1 MDLRPLRALVE
12 VVRQG
17 GFSQAAKTIYATQP
31 TVSKAVR
38 QLEDELGL
46 PLLDRQAQPVR
57 LTEAGE
63 IVYRRAVAMLA
74 ERDDLY
80 AELDD
85 LKGLK
90 RGILR
95 LGLPPLGSSSL
106 FAPMFARFRSRYPQI
121 EISLVEHGSRRLEE
135 MVMAGEIELA
145 ASLQPVPDNVEWQ
158 PVAREP
164 LMALLPADHPFA
176 HAESVGLADLRES
189 PFILFETGFA
199 LNRILH
205 DACQRAGIRYYPK
218 WLGAIPFSP
227 VTGARL
233 LGDAQAAAQLLAAL
247 PETLHQQGL
256 SSAHINFTDAP
267 GDALLRQQPEW
278 LMRLGCQYH
287 WHNRGYRDFQDF
299 LDTLMS
305 RKRKQLRKERERV
318 AQSGFEFT
326 WYRGDELREEQWD
339 FVYTCYAN
347 TYAVRGQR
355 PYLTRSFFSLLAARM
370 PHSIRVAIAH
380 LQQQPAAMASCLV
393 DGETL
398 YGRYWGCLAEFDR
411 LQFETC
417 F

>member
-90 RGILR
+90 RGVLR

-205 DACQRAGIRYYPK
+205 DACQRAGFTPAIAARSGQIDFIVALVAAG
-218 WLGAIPFSP
+218 LGVAFLPRLK
-227 VTGARL
+227 ARDAL
-233 LGDAQAAAQLLAAL
+233 PAGVCRVPLRDPGTDWEMVLVWRRGGYLSHAAQAWLAL
-247 PETLHQQGL
+247 T
-256 SSAHINFTDAP
+256 
-267 GDALLRQQPEW
+267 
-278 LMRLGCQYH
+278 
-287 WHNRGYRDFQDF
+287 
-299 LDTLMS
+299 
-305 RKRKQLRKERERV
+305 
-318 AQSGFEFT
+318 
-326 WYRGDELREEQWD
+326 REEHPG
-339 FVYTCYAN
+339 V
-347 TYAVRGQR
+347 
-355 PYLTRSFFSLLAARM
+355 S
-370 PHSIRVAIAH
+370 
-380 LQQQPAAMASCLV
+380 
-393 DGETL
+393 
-398 YGRYWGCLAEFDR
+398 
-411 LQFETC
+411 
-417 F
+417 